1 MFLRRCLD
9 EIGLYNEKFK
19 MREGHE
25 LKKRFLLKYKIGRLS
40 KTLYN
45 YRQHAKNRTKNK
57 KKLKLYDKMLKLKY
71 N

>member
-25 LKKRFLLKYKIGRLS
+25 LKKDFIEI
-40 KTLYN
+40 
-45 YRQHAKNRTKNK
+45 
-57 KKLKLYDKMLKLKY
+57 
-71 N
+71 

>member
-9 EIGLYNEKFK
+9 EIGYYNEKFK

-40 KTLYN
+40 KPLYN
-45 YRQHAKNRTKNK
+45 YRQHAKNRFIFKKN
-57 KKLKLYDKMLKLKY
+57 LNYTT
-71 N
+71 NC